1 MVIYIILDGAIW
13 IEPNILKITI
23 LKCFTMSQKV
33 KSIILPQPHL
43 FLQFDSKQWYS
54 PLRQ

>member
-23 LKCFTMSQKV
+23 LKCFTMSQEF
-33 KSIILPQPHL
+33 KSIIVSQPHL
-43 FLQFDSKQWYS
+43 FLFHFLKINTTC
-54 PLRQ
+54 